1 MASLVFLFTGCSP
14 RFNDGIKILEG
25 KLDWS
30 KQDYQNAVGDFFETA
45 SNAQARGDFLVEQY
59 AVFGLGST
67 YLMQG
72 ETDAAL
78 KRFSKIYENSSDKIK
93 FAILYNSGIIA
104 HRNGDYK
111 AATDFFK
118 KAILIDSTS
127 INAKINLELSLREN
141 SERSRES
148 AQELVPLSE
157 NKEEQN
163 IQNALYSIIREDERQ
178 QWKNMQKDSELTSRD
193 Y

>member
-1 MASLVFLFTGCSP
+1 M
-14 RFNDGIKILEG
+14 
-25 KLDWS
+25 
-30 KQDYQNAVGDFFETA
+30 QFFP
-45 SNAQARGDFLVEQY
+45 
-59 AVFGLGST
+59 
-67 YLMQG
+67 YLCAPPM
-72 ETDAAL
+72 
-78 KRFSKIYENSSDKIK
+78 
-93 FAILYNSGIIA
+93 
-104 HRNGDYK
+104 H
-111 AATDFFK
+111 
-118 KAILIDSTS
+118 STS

-178 QWKNMQKDSELTSRD
+178 QWKNMQKDSERTSRD

>member
-1 MASLVFLFTGCSP
+1 M
-14 RFNDGIKILEG
+14 
-25 KLDWS
+25 
-30 KQDYQNAVGDFFETA
+30 
-45 SNAQARGDFLVEQY
+45 
-59 AVFGLGST
+59 
-67 YLMQG
+67 
-72 ETDAAL
+72 
-78 KRFSKIYENSSDKIK
+78 
-93 FAILYNSGIIA
+93 
-104 HRNGDYK
+104 H
-111 AATDFFK
+111 
-118 KAILIDSTS
+118 STS

-178 QWKNMQKDSELTSRD
+178 QWKNMQKDSERTSRD

>member
-1 MASLVFLFTGCSP
+1 MKREMWLRIF
-14 RFNDGIKILEG
+14 EG

-30 KQDYQNAVGDFFETA
+30 KQDYQNAVGDFLETA
-45 SNAQARGDFLVEQY
+45 SNAEARGDSLVEQY

-78 KRFSKIYENSSDKIK
+78 KRFSQVYENSPDKIK

-141 SERSRES
+141 SEHSRDA

-178 QWKNMQKDSELTSRD
+178 QWKNMQKDSERTSRD

>member
-1 MASLVFLFTGCSP
+1 MFTGCSP

-111 AATDFFK
+111 AATDFSKSYFNRQHQHK
-118 KAILIDSTS
+118 C
-127 INAKINLELSLREN
+127 KINLELSLREN

-178 QWKNMQKDSELTSRD
+178 QWKNMQKDSERTSRD